1 MNCIITFVIGLI
13 IGTFLGVTLICLLKV
28 NKED

>member
-1 MNCIITFVIGLI
+1 MNCIVAFLIGLI
-13 IGTFLGVTLICLLKV
+13 IGTVLGVTLICLLKV